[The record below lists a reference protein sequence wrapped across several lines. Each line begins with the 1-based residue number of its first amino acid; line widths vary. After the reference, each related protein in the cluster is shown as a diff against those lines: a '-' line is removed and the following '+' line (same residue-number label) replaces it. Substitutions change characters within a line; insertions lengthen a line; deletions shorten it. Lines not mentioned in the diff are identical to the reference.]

1 MVKSAPKHPK
11 IGNNWLQKYFCTL
24 ESFLKISNHVPLYNL
39 VKPRYSVSLGQKSAF
54 WNKCFS
60 RFIVKTVERVFKSS
74 SLHTLGNL
82 HFSHKARP
90 FMKIFKL
97 YFLDSSDIFADN
109 GKKGGERG
117 KGWLDH
123 LVAPR
128 LSKRYLAERWD
139 VLNGILNQVTTKL
152 KSSLDDWSGRVRITL
167 VYNFL
172 YFLYFHPRSELNSG

>member
-1 MVKSAPKHPK
+1 MIAKV
-11 IGNNWLQKYFCTL
+11 
-24 ESFLKISNHVPLYNL
+24 FLHRGKFSKISNYVLLYNL
-39 VKPRYSVSLGQKSAF
+39 AKPRYHVSLGQKSAF

-82 HFSHKARP
+82 HFFHKARP

-97 YFLDSSDIFADN
+97 YFLDSLDIFADN

-123 LVAPR
+123 LVAPG
-128 LSKRYLAERWD
+128 LC
-139 VLNGILNQVTTKL
+139 LNAIWLNDKTCL
-152 KSSLDDWSGRVRITL
+152 M
-167 VYNFL
+167 VY
-172 YFLYFHPRSELNSG
+172 